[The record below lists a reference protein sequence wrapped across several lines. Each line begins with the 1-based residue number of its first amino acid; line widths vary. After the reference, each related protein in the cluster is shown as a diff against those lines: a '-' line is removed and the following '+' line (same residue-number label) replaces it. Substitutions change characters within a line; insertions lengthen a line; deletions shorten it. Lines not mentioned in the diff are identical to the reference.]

1 MGQRRP
7 GRGPDLPY
15 RPLAGVVPCPGG
27 WLIIPGKLQGITL
40 FPDPGE
46 LVPTFTDVLDRKP
59 SFEIIALAAP
69 VGLPTDA
76 SKGGRSCDKEARKLL
91 GFPRSGTIV
100 SAPARWLLAEKDFGK
115 ASHKAGG
122 LSPITWTLINR
133 LREVDA
139 EMQPY
144 RQRTVYEVHPELS
157 FHQLNGDRP
166 MTKSKHLESGRKERR
181 ALLEK
186 RLPGVERSLDNPT
199 GKAKLVHRID
209 AAACLW
215 TARRIASRNVLRVPQ
230 DPEWDDAGLR
240 MEIVR

>member
-1 MGQRRP
+1 MQRRP
-7 GRGPDLPY
+7 GHGPELPY

-27 WLIIPGKLQGITL
+27 WLIVPGKLQGISL

-46 LVPTFTDVLDRKP
+46 VVDTFVEVLDRKP

-69 VGLPTDA
+69 IGLPTDA
-76 SKGGRSCDKEARKLL
+76 THGGRSCDREARKLL
-91 GFPRSGTIV
+91 GFPRSGTIL
-100 SAPARWLLAEKDFGK
+100 SAPPRWLLAEDDY
-115 ASHKAGG
+115 APAAVKAGG
-122 LSPITWTLINR
+122 LSPITWTLLPRI
-133 LREVDA
+133 REVDA

-166 MTKSKHLESGRKERR
+166 LVKSKHLGVGRAERR

-186 RLPGVERSLDNPT
+186 KLPGIERALDSDT
-199 GKAKLVHRID
+199 GRAKLVHRID
-209 AAACLW
+209 AAAALW
-215 TARRIASRNVLRVPQ
+215 TARRIASRSVLRVPD